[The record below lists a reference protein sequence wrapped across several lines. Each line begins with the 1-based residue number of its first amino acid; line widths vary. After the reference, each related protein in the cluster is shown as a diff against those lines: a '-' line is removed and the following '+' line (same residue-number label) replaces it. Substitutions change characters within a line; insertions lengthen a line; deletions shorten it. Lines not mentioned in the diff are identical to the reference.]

1 MTRFGKIW
9 RSALAGLA
17 ACLLVSACQPTKPKD
32 QSQHLIVAATAIPH
46 AEILEHIAPALAREG
61 VILDIK
67 VFNDYVQPNVQVE
80 QKRVDVNYFQTLP
93 YLDQFNKDRGSKL
106 IAIIGVHIE
115 PLGVYSRKHINLDSL
130 PEGAMIAIPNER
142 SNEGRALLLL
152 QLAGLIT
159 LRDPRNTLADLSDI
173 AENPK
178 RLRFSELEA
187 ATLPRVLDQVDV
199 AVINTNYALD
209 AKLDPTRDALFL
221 ESKDSPY
228 VNYLVGRE
236 DNRDDPRVVKLA
248 AALTSANTAAFI
260 AQTYQGAVVPA
271 F

>member
-9 RSALAGLA
+9 LALAA
-17 ACLLVSACQPTKPKD
+17 SIMIASCQPSAPKG
-32 QSQHLIVAATAIPH
+32 STTHLVVAATAIPH

-61 VILDIK
+61 VILDVK

-80 QKRVDVNYFQTLP
+80 QKQIDVNYFQTLP
-93 YLDQFNKDRGSKL
+93 YLEQFNTDRGSRL
-106 IAIIGVHIE
+106 VPIIGVHIE
-115 PLGVYSRKHINLDSL
+115 PLGVYSRTHTSLDSI
-130 PEGAMIAIPNER
+130 PEGAQVAIPNER

-152 QLAGLIT
+152 QAAGFIT
-159 LRDPRNTLADLSDI
+159 LRNPRNALADLSDI
-173 AENPK
+173 IENPK
-178 RLRFSELEA
+178 RLRFTELEA
-187 ATLPRVLDQVDV
+187 ATLPRVLDQVDL

-209 AKLDPTRDALFL
+209 AKLDPARDALFI

-236 DNRDDPRVVKLA
+236 DNRDDPRVAKLA
-248 AALTSANTAAFI
+248 AALTSADTAAFI

>member
-1 MTRFGKIW
+1 MPHLRKPW
-9 RSALAGLA
+9 LAALALVMA
-17 ACLLVSACQPTKPKD
+17 PLLTLGCQPAPSAPEE
-32 QSQHLIVAATAIPH
+32 QRLSIAATAIPH

-80 QKRVDVNYFQTLP
+80 QKQLDVNYFQTLP
-93 YLDQFNKDRGSKL
+93 YLEQFNKDRGSRL
-106 IAIIGVHIE
+106 IPIIGVHIE
-115 PLGVYSRKHINLDSL
+115 PLGVYSRKHTNLEAL
-130 PEGAMIAIPNER
+130 PEGAQIAIPNER

-152 QLAGLIT
+152 QSAGFIK
-159 LRDPRNTLADLSDI
+159 LRDPRNSLADLSDI
-173 AENPK
+173 VENPK
-178 RLRFSELEA
+178 RLRFTELEA
-187 ATLPRVLDQVDV
+187 ATLPRVLDQVDL

-209 AKLDPTRDALFL
+209 AKLDPARDALFI
-221 ESKDSPY
+221 ESKESPY

-236 DNRDDPRVVKLA
+236 DNRDDPRVAKLA
-248 AALTSANTAAFI
+248 AALTSADTAAFI